1 MKEKEPEFIVS
12 LEELKKNQDRSYVRE
27 YLEKKEKRE
36 NRFEK
41 FIYILGGIMV
51 VMIIIAL
58 NVQYRN
64 AVEECVEFGNSRTFC
79 EEHLQ

>member
-12 LEELKKNQDRSYVRE
+12 PEKLKENQDRSYVRE

>member
-12 LEELKKNQDRSYVRE
+12 PEKLKENQDRSYVRE

-64 AVEECVEFGNSRTFC
+64 AVEECVEFGNDRTFC
-79 EEHLQ
+79 EEGLQ

>member
-12 LEELKKNQDRSYVRE
+12 PEKLKENQDRSYVRE

-64 AVEECVEFGNSRTFC
+64 AVEECVEFGNDRTFC

>member
-12 LEELKKNQDRSYVRE
+12 TEELKRNQDRSYVRE

>member
-12 LEELKKNQDRSYVRE
+12 PEELKKNQDRSYVRE

-58 NVQYRN
+58 GVQYTNGVEDCVN
-64 AVEECVEFGNSRTFC
+64 AGHDRTFC
-79 EEHLQ
+79 EEGLS

>member
-1 MKEKEPEFIVS
+1 MKEKESEFIVS
-12 LEELKKNQDRSYVRE
+12 PEKLKENQDRSYVRE

-64 AVEECVEFGNSRTFC
+64 AVEECVEFGKDRTFC